1 MKSPGESTSSA
12 FSGNWSAKFSTWGWR
27 KECMRVL
34 WQTEL
39 ISIWENT
46 SVFGS
51 SDQGQ
56 NSSVKNWS
64 WIYRAFQM
72 EGDTPAWL
80 GKNLFLWSVLDL
92 LGCESSWV
100 SGGCQDAR
108 GGAGCDSGHCSHLTA
123 TLRSCLGPPN
133 YARAF
138 PLLLGN
144 SSGVPAQ
151 PAQPAQRVWGQAGL
165 HSLQEGSCRARI
177 PDFYPGTVWEWC
189 QGWAALSAC
198 GSRPQIFILAQFG
211 NGASS
216 GSALELRSSGFSGEF
231 EGISWLQG
239 SAGLL

>member
-1 MKSPGESTSSA
+1 
-12 FSGNWSAKFSTWGWR
+12 
-27 KECMRVL
+27 
-34 WQTEL
+34 
-39 ISIWENT
+39 
-46 SVFGS
+46 
-51 SDQGQ
+51 
-56 NSSVKNWS
+56 
-64 WIYRAFQM
+64 M

-177 PDFYPGTVWEWC
+177 PDFLSWHSLGVVPGLGCTLCLWLQTPDFYPGTVWERC
-189 QGWAALSAC
+189 QLWLCPGAEELRVQWRVWRDFLTSGLCRTPVGWALSPRAVLLAVVRGFGQSLFC
-198 GSRPQIFILAQFG
+198 AAAAGPAGPDGQERIKLTGQIK
-211 NGASS
+211 
-216 GSALELRSSGFSGEF
+216 
-231 EGISWLQG
+231 WVKV
-239 SAGLL
+239 